1 MTPYAGYSQPYVYD
15 NNVTQVDVI
24 NRHVRLQP
32 ARAVKKDYEAEALFA
47 AEYQKILDTIPLTPA
62 PQVAPLRK
70 FEFKKNT
77 PAYVVSQQRTRRS
90 SETVQTETV
99 TQVYQAVVQQNVVVQ
114 GGNVLVD
121 VPPHVLEKIAPV
133 ETRPLN
139 HRK

>member
-1 MTPYAGYSQPYVYD
+1 MVTPYGAYSQPYVYD

-32 ARAVKKDYEAEALFA
+32 AKAVQKDYAAEALFA
-47 AEYQKILDTIPLTPA
+47 MEYQKVLDTIPLTPA
-62 PQVAPLRK
+62 KQVAPLRK

-77 PAYVVSQQRTRRS
+77 PAYVATKQQQRSTQ
-90 SETVQTETV
+90 TVQTETV

-114 GGNVLVD
+114 GGNVLLD
-121 VPPHVLEKIAPV
+121 VPPQVLERIAPV

-139 HRK
+139 QK